1 MSVFKT
7 PFNRIPKI
15 PRYFNTAMAIVLY
28 ALGIYHYTQPNA
40 AWRSGTIETVT
51 ATCLLIAAYL
61 VPVRVAIAIN
71 VIFALGIT
79 ALGIRHLSFGGG
91 YISGTIELV
100 FAVCLIIGSFIN
112 NKERK
117 SGK

>member
-7 PFNRIPKI
+7 PTNRILKN
-15 PRYFNTAMAIVLY
+15 PRYLNTAMAVVLY

-61 VPVRVAIAIN
+61 VPSRVATAIN
-71 VIFALGIT
+71 VVFAIGIT
-79 ALGIRHLSFGGG
+79 ALGIRHMSHGGG
-91 YISGTIELV
+91 YVSGSIELI
-100 FAVCLIIGSFIN
+100 FAVLLIWSAVLLY
-112 NKERK
+112 KQRK
-117 SGK
+117 SN